1 MSLIL
6 NIETS
11 TNTCSVALA
20 QNGEL
25 LSYKEEHNIQSH
37 ASLITVFIDEVL
49 QNAKKKASELDAV
62 AVSIGPGSY
71 TGLRIGLSCAKGLC
85 YALNIPLITIDS
97 LESLAQGMIS
107 EKYDA
112 NALYLPLID
121 ARRNE
126 VYYAIFNAKGEALV
140 K

>member
-1 MSLIL
+1 V
-6 NIETS
+6 TGVQ
-11 TNTCSVALA
+11 TCALP
-20 QNGEL
+20 
-25 LSYKEEHNIQSH
+25 ISH